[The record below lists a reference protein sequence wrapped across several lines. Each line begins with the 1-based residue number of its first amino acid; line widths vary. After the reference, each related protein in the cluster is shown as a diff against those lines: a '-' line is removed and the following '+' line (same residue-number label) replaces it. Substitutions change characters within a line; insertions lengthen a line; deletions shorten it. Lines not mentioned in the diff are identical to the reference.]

1 MNNIFI
7 LFFRYI
13 VGIGL
18 FIPVFYVTMTYY
30 NNSVVQIYKGKFTHN
45 QKSPKYSK
53 VIVLDLDETLG
64 EFSELAI
71 LWNYLPDAN
80 RTQDDFNKLLDMY
93 PEFLRCGITTILQYL
108 YHKKQKGHCS
118 KIYLYTNNKYSPDI
132 PNHIAEYFSHKIGPG
147 LFDKVICAF
156 KIRNKIIEP
165 LRTTNEKCYSD
176 FIHCTLLPKSTEI
189 CFIDDVFHEKMK
201 HDKIYYI
208 QPSPYIH
215 PLSTSVIIERACEML
230 TPVFTPATL
239 IDLLHIRDVF
249 AQNQYEKH
257 MKVSQKI
264 MYYIKEFFY
273 LSTMAARTKK
283 SQKKTGKFTKK
294 NYSSK

>member
-1 MNNIFI
+1 
-7 LFFRYI
+7 
-13 VGIGL
+13 
-18 FIPVFYVTMTYY
+18 MT
-30 NNSVVQIYKGKFTHN
+30 NDGNSAVQLYKGKFMHH

-71 LWNYLPDAN
+71 LWNHFPEE
-80 RTQDDFNKLLDMY
+80 TKKQDDFNRLMDMF
-93 PEFLRCGITTILQYL
+93 PEFLRCGIITILQYL

-132 PNHIAEYFSHKIGPG
+132 PNHISQYFSHKIGPG

-208 QPSPYIH
+208 QPSPYMH
-215 PLSTSVIIERACEML
+215 PLSTSVIIERACEFMSI
-230 TPVFTPATL
+230 FTPSILTDVL
-239 IDLLHIRDVF
+239 RIRDVF
-249 AQNQYEKH
+249 TKHQYEKH

-264 MYYIKEFFY
+264 MYYVKEFFY
-273 LSTMAARTKK
+273 LSTMASRTKK

-294 NYSSK
+294 NYVSK